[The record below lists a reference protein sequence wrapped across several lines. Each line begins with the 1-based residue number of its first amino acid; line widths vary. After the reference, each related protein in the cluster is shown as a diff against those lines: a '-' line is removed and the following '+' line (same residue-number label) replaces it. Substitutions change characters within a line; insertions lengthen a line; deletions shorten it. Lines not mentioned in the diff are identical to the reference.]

1 MDRGSA
7 APLHGVRVV
16 SLAVNVPGPVAAARL
31 ADLGA
36 DVVKVEPPAGD
47 ALQVAAAGWYRE
59 LTARHEVVTLDLR
72 DAADRERL
80 EERLATADVL
90 LTAMRPAALDR
101 LGLRASVGRHRL
113 VHVEI
118 VGYDGE
124 RAGEAGHDLTY
135 QAAHGTLQPPA
146 VPTVP
151 VADLLGGERAA
162 LAAVAGLRLRDR
174 SGDAVHQPVVLDH
187 VARDAAAGVRH
198 GLTGPGDVLGGAS
211 PGYGI
216 YPTTDGY
223 VAVGAVEPHFVA
235 RLGDAVGR
243 TRAEL
248 AARFATADSKHWQE
262 LGNELDIPIVAV
274 GSIVDDDTLQEMR

>member
-7 APLHGVRVV
+7 APLDGVRVV

-47 ALQVAAAGWYRE
+47 ALHVAAPGWYRE
-59 LTARHEVVTLDLR
+59 LTARQEVVTLDLR

-101 LGLRASVGRHRL
+101 LGLRGSVRRHRQ

-162 LAAVAGLRLRDR
+162 LAAVAGLRGRDR
-174 SGDAVHQPVVLDH
+174 SGDAVHELVVLDR

-216 YPTTDGY
+216 YPTSDGH

-235 RLGDAVGR
+235 RLADAVGH

-248 AARFATADSKHWQE
+248 AARFATADSKRWQE

-274 GSIVDDDTLQEMR
+274 GPTVDDTLQEMR